1 MDLQAANKISPHSI
15 EVTWKPVPDE
25 FMHGTLQDY
34 EVTYKPIMVGEIK
47 KEEERL
53 KKIRVT
59 ENHTKL
65 TNLEPYVT
73 YSISVGA
80 RTVKGLG
87 PSAFVEGGS
96 VS

>member
-1 MDLQAANKISPHSI
+1 M
-15 EVTWKPVPDE
+15 PDE
-25 FMHGTLQDY
+25 FMHGTLQKY

-47 KEEERL
+47 KEEEL
-53 KKIRVT
+53 PIKKTVPAT
-59 ENHTKL
+59 ANHTVL
-65 TNLEPYVT
+65 ENLEPYVT

-96 VS
+96 VSLSPVKRKKTNKVR